1 MNKWKERGRRR
12 TEHTVWRDRGKIW
25 PIYGTESRISDA
37 LTGFAAS
44 AHILS
49 VKAPFQRR
57 QQILNNSHDHPRVRR
72 PQARAGFPAWGPEAE
87 QLSGI

>member
-1 MNKWKERGRRR
+1 MFEVLLHKLPEFQYDRQKSFRSWLRTVTMNKWKERGRRR
-12 TEHTVWRDRGKIW
+12 TEHAVWRDRGKIW
-25 PIYGTESRISDA
+25 PICGFESRISDA

-57 QQILNNSHDHPRVRR
+57 QQILT
-72 PQARAGFPAWGPEAE
+72 
-87 QLSGI
+87 